1 MGCWKNRSR
10 LALLSLSLSD
20 FSDAAKVGEGPDRQ
34 FLSCPLSAVRCL
46 LAAVF
51 VVRSR
56 QDGVRLLPREAT
68 GLGSSVR
75 SISMRTG
82 RGMAAGSRSEWMK

>member
-68 GLGSSVR
+68 VGLR
-75 SISMRTG
+75 E
-82 RGMAAGSRSEWMK
+82 RGGWAPVYGVYR